1 MLLFKFKK
9 YKEMEDVN
17 MLIYA
22 ITFIT
27 LALVFYTIGVWSEK
41 LQGTLK
47 PWHLGLFLLGLI
59 CDTTGTLLMESI
71 ASSSTVVASGFN
83 LHGITGVIA
92 IVLMLIH
99 AIWAAVVLAKKDANM
114 IAKFHKFSIIV
125 WLIWLVPFI
134 SGAAAH
140 MK

>member
-1 MLLFKFKK
+1 
-9 YKEMEDVN
+9 

-22 ITFIT
+22 IIFIT

-47 PWHLGLFLLGLI
+47 LWHLGLFLLGLV

-71 ASSSTVVASGFN
+71 ASNSVQVASGPN
-83 LHGITGVIA
+83 IHGITGVIA
-92 IVLMLIH
+92 IALMLIH
-99 AIWAAVVLAKKDANM
+99 AIWAAIVLIRKNENM

-125 WLIWLVPFI
+125 WVIWMIPFI
-134 SGAAAH
+134 SGAMGH
-140 MK
+140 MIK

>member
-1 MLLFKFKK
+1 
-9 YKEMEDVN
+9 

-22 ITFIT
+22 IVFIT

-47 PWHLGLFLLGLI
+47 PWHLGLFLLGLL

-71 ASSSTVVASGFN
+71 ANSSAEIASGFN

-92 IVLMLIH
+92 IALMLIH
-99 AIWAAVVLAKKDANM
+99 AIWAAVVLIRKNENM
-114 IAKFHKFSIIV
+114 ISKFHKFSIIV
-125 WLIWLVPFI
+125 WIIWLLPFI
-134 SGAAAH
+134 SGAMSH
-140 MK
+140 MN

>member
-1 MLLFKFKK
+1 
-9 YKEMEDVN
+9 

-22 ITFIT
+22 IIFIT

-47 PWHLGLFLLGLI
+47 PWHLLLFLLGLL
-59 CDTTGTLLMESI
+59 CDTTGTLLMERI
-71 ASSSTVVASGFN
+71 ANNSAEIVLVTP

-92 IVLMLIH
+92 LILMLIH
-99 AIWAAVVLAKKDANM
+99 VIWAAAVLIEKNQNM
-114 IAKFHKFSIIV
+114 IAKFHRFSIMV
-125 WLIWLVPFI
+125 WIIWLVPFI
-134 SGAAAH
+134 SGAIAH

>member
-1 MLLFKFKK
+1 
-9 YKEMEDVN
+9 

-22 ITFIT
+22 IIFIT

-47 PWHLGLFLLGLI
+47 PWHLGLFLLGLV

-71 ASSSTVVASGFN
+71 ASSSAKVVSGSN

-92 IVLMLIH
+92 IALMLIH
-99 AIWAAVVLAKKDANM
+99 AIWAAVVLIKKDENM

-125 WLIWLVPFI
+125 WIIWLVPFI
-134 SGAAAH
+134 SGAMAH
-140 MK
+140 MIK

>member
-1 MLLFKFKK
+1 
-9 YKEMEDVN
+9 

-47 PWHLGLFLLGLI
+47 PWHLGLFLLGLA
-59 CDTTGTLLMESI
+59 CDTTGTLLMENI
-71 ASSSTVVASGFN
+71 ARSSVKVASGSN
-83 LHGITGVIA
+83 LHGITGIIA

-99 AIWAAVVLAKKDANM
+99 AIWAAVVLTRKNKDM
-114 IAKFHKFSIIV
+114 ITKFHKFSIVV
-125 WLIWLVPFI
+125 WIIWLVPFI

>member
-1 MLLFKFKK
+1 
-9 YKEMEDVN
+9 

-47 PWHLGLFLLGLI
+47 PWHLGLFLFGLV
-59 CDTTGTLLMESI
+59 CDTTGTLLMENI
-71 ASSSTVVASGFN
+71 AKNSVQVTSGPN
-83 LHGITGVIA
+83 IHGITGVLA

-99 AIWAAVVLAKKDANM
+99 AIWAAVVLIKKNEDM

-125 WLIWLVPFI
+125 WIIWLVPFI
-134 SGAAAH
+134 SGAMGH
-140 MK
+140 MIK

>member
-1 MLLFKFKK
+1 
-9 YKEMEDVN
+9 

-22 ITFIT
+22 IIFIS
-27 LALVFYTIGVWSEK
+27 LALLFYTIGVWSEK

-47 PWHLGLFLLGLI
+47 LWHLGLFLLGLV

-71 ASSSTVVASGFN
+71 ASNSVQVASGAN

-99 AIWAAVVLAKKDANM
+99 AIWAAIVLIKKNKNM
-114 IAKFHKFSIIV
+114 ISKFHKFSIVVWII
-125 WLIWLVPFI
+125 WLIPFI
-134 SGAAAH
+134 SGAMSH
-140 MK
+140 MIK

>member
-1 MLLFKFKK
+1 MLT
-9 YKEMEDVN
+9 
-17 MLIYA
+17 YA
-22 ITFIT
+22 IIFIT

-71 ASSSTVVASGFN
+71 ASNSAHVVTGFN
-83 LHGITGVIA
+83 LHALTGVLA

-99 AIWAAVVLAKKDANM
+99 AIWAAVVLFKKNKNM
-114 IAKFHKFSIIV
+114 ISKFHKFSIVVWII
-125 WLIWLVPFI
+125 WLIPFL
-134 SGAAAH
+134 SGAISN

>member
-1 MLLFKFKK
+1 
-9 YKEMEDVN
+9 

-22 ITFIT
+22 IVFIT

-47 PWHLGLFLLGLI
+47 PWHLGLFLLGLV
-59 CDTTGTLLMESI
+59 CDTTGTLLMDSI
-71 ASSSTVVASGFN
+71 ANSSAKVVSGFN

-92 IVLMLIH
+92 IALMLIH
-99 AIWAAVVLAKKDANM
+99 AIWAAVVLTRKDENM

-134 SGAAAH
+134 SGALVH